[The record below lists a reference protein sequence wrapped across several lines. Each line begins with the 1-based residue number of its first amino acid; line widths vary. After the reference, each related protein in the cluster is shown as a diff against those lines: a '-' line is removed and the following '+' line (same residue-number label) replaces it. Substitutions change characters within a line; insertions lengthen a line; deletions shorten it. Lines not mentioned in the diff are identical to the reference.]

1 MFVRRRISSDTWE
14 QMKVAHASGVGLRE
28 LARKMHISE
37 GTVLAYA
44 KRHGWTRQLQ
54 VVKQQAAVQSTI
66 APAEAVADVINERKD
81 KSRLHL
87 SKYVEDASRTAA
99 KSDGDLKI
107 ARNVKDVAAVHSTIW
122 PDAPQ
127 QGNYSLPPLSVYAQQ
142 AVVIDRRQ
150 QAPTEDALK

>member
-44 KRHGWTRQLQ
+44 TRHGWTRQLQ
-54 VVKQQAAVQSTI
+54 LVKQQTAVQSTI

-87 SKYVEDASRTAA
+87 SKYVEDAARAA
-99 KSDGDLKI
+99 ANSDGDLKI
-107 ARNVKDVAAVHSTIW
+107 ARNVKDVAGIHSTIW
-122 PDAPQ
+122 PEAPQ
-127 QGNYSLPPLSVYAQQ
+127 QGSASLPPLSVYAQQ
-142 AVVIDRRQ
+142 AIVVQ
-150 QAPTEDALK
+150 QTPTEDALK